1 MDNIITVTNL
11 TDSGKGS
18 LREAINISNKEIN
31 KFNII
36 EFSIEGTIYLKSD
49 LPQII
54 NPIII
59 NGFDIT
65 KNNKKPLITIDGNNK
80 YKVFT
85 IINTE
90 NTNILLICV
99 INSKSPF
106 YINRCKNITID
117 KCWIGLDTNENIQPN
132 DANGIEIIKSI
143 DCTIGINPFNEQ
155 NNFSNV
161 ISGNKK
167 NGILIYESE
176 KITIQ
181 NNIIGLNAEC
191 NKIVPN
197 ELNGIMIKSSKNNI
211 IGGKEFID
219 NNGNINNPTGNKGT
233 TTPVF
238 VRPLLGN
245 IISGNKE
252 NGIKFCNCQ
261 SNEVKGNFIGTDNTG
276 INKLPNQKC
285 GIVIL
290 KSQIIKIL
298 GCNTDTNPF
307 IYYNVISGNLG
318 AGIYTYK
325 SKYTLIQGNFIGL
338 GADNSTPVPNYVGYI
353 EKNSSFTVFGGI
365 IPLGNVIAGNTTNGF
380 HITENSV
387 DFTSI
392 NTFCGN
398 AAFGPAV
405 PNGLNG
411 FLFDKNAK
419 GIKINTN
426 IISGNNGNGIEITD
440 DVQDVILTSNLI
452 GLDSLDNPMPNIG
465 SGIVI
470 GGNTS
475 NVLFDIIIT
484 SIILRNT
491 ISTNKGY
498 GIILKDNTHSN
509 ILSSLFVGLSYSGDK
524 FIGYSNGLGGIL
536 ITNKAN
542 KNIIGNSLN
551 LEKYCYVT
559 DKENFAVK
567 FTENTFDN
575 ILNYNFINVN
585 IFNIPVNLHG
595 LNIIDEGKNNV
606 TYNNNIPYE

>member
-11 TDSGKGS
+11 NDSGEGS
-18 LREAINISNKEIN
+18 LREAINISNKETN
-31 KFNII
+31 KFYVI

-54 NPIII
+54 NPISI
-59 NGFDIT
+59 NGFNKT

-85 IINTE
+85 MINTK
-90 NTNILLICV
+90 NTSILLICV

-106 YINRCKNITID
+106 YINGCKNITID
-117 KCWIGLDTNENIQPN
+117 KCWIGLDTNGNTQSN

-143 DCTIGINPFNEQ
+143 DCTIGTNPSNEQ
-155 NNFSNV
+155 NNFSNI

-191 NKIVPN
+191 NKIIPN
-197 ELNGIMIKSSKNNI
+197 KLNGIMVKSSKNNI

-219 NNGNINNPTGNKGT
+219 NDGKINNPTGNKGT

-245 IISGNKE
+245 IISGNNE

-276 INKLPNQKC
+276 TIKLPNQKC
-285 GIVIL
+285 GILIL
-290 KSQIIKIL
+290 KSKIIKIL

-318 AGIYTYK
+318 AGICVNK
-325 SKYTLIQGNFIGL
+325 SEYILVQGNFIGL

-353 EKNSSFTVFGGI
+353 ESNTSFTVFGGI
-365 IPLGNVIAGNTTNGF
+365 IPLGNVVSGNYTNGF
-380 HITENSV
+380 LITKNSIG
-387 DFTSI
+387 FTSI
-392 NTFCGN
+392 NTFCGTT
-398 AAFGPAV
+398 AFGPAV

-411 FLFDKNAK
+411 FLIDKNAK

-426 IISGNNGNGIEITD
+426 IISGNNGNGIEIID
-440 DVQDVILTSNLI
+440 DVKDVILTSNLI
-452 GLDSLDNPMPNIG
+452 GLDSLDNPIPNIG

-470 GGNTS
+470 GGNAS

-484 SIILRNT
+484 SIIPRNT
-491 ISTNKGY
+491 ISANKGY

-509 ILSSLFVGLSYSGDK
+509 ILSSLFVGLGYSGDK
-524 FIGYSNGLGGIL
+524 FNGYSNGLGGIL
-536 ITNKAN
+536 MTGKAN
-542 KNIIGNSLN
+542 NNKIGNSLN
-551 LEKYCYVT
+551 LEKYSYIA

-575 ILNYNFINVN
+575 ILNYNFINLTILDLPV
-585 IFNIPVNLHG
+585 IPHG